1 MDGDTADGAVGRNS
15 EDVCRIITYSFETA
29 VGPSSIL
36 RYSLGICLGS

>member
-1 MDGDTADGAVGRNS
+1 MNGDAADGAVERNR

-36 RYSLGICLGS
+36 GCSLGYV